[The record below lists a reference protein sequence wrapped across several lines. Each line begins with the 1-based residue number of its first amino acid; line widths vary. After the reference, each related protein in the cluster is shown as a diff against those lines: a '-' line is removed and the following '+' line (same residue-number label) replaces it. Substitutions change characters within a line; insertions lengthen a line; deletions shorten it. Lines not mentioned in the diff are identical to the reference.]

1 MIRVELLHGHG
12 RQLPPWLGPALFAL
26 VLSGGLFALNELY
39 PFGQLLGGYSTAPE
53 AALWQERQSA
63 ADAWGDAQQE
73 APAAV
78 PPADQAVAASPLA
91 QPTAPPAQPAAAVP
105 GAPAGQPV
113 APSVA
118 VPVAAPSPP
127 MASAPVATQA
137 VGARQAPRRS
147 AACQWAVRINER
159 VPPGV
164 RLVSLTCSA
173 AGEYGLE
180 GTCTSEQSLRGFHD
194 QLQQLPSQVS
204 LASWREGK
212 TSAQAL
218 RFAFQGRFAATPSR
232 ELATLSKDQAER
244 LFGKVAHWADESGL
258 DGLSIK
264 KTITMP
270 LPPARVHQRQKLW
283 GTGSYQQISA
293 FLHRLQQVE
302 EIASLGEVV
311 LMPVQAGERGWVEA
325 RLYAA
330 VDVVV
335 GMP

>member
-12 RQLPPWLGPALFAL
+12 RQLPAWLGPALFAL

-39 PFGQLLGGYSTAPE
+39 PFGQLLGGSSAAPE

-63 ADAWGDAQQE
+63 AEAWRDAQQE

-78 PPADQAVAASPLA
+78 PPADQAVAA
-91 QPTAPPAQPAAAVP
+91 VP
-105 GAPAGQPV
+105 GAQAGQPV

-118 VPVAAPSPP
+118 VPVAAPPP
-127 MASAPVATQA
+127 MASAPGATQA

-147 AACQWAVRINER
+147 AACQWAVRINEQ

-164 RLVSLTCSA
+164 QLVSLTCSA

-218 RFAFQGRFAATPSR
+218 RFAFEGRFAATPSR
-232 ELATLSKDQAER
+232 ELATLSKDQADR

-283 GTGSYQQISA
+283 GTGSYQQIST

-311 LMPVQAGERGWVEA
+311 LMPVQTGERGWVEA

>member
-1 MIRVELLHGHG
+1 
-12 RQLPPWLGPALFAL
+12 
-26 VLSGGLFALNELY
+26 
-39 PFGQLLGGYSTAPE
+39 
-53 AALWQERQSA
+53 
-63 ADAWGDAQQE
+63 
-73 APAAV
+73 
-78 PPADQAVAASPLA
+78 
-91 QPTAPPAQPAAAVP
+91 
-105 GAPAGQPV
+105 
-113 APSVA
+113 
-118 VPVAAPSPP
+118 

-147 AACQWAVRINER
+147 AACQWAVRINEQ
-159 VPPGV
+159 VPSGV
-164 RLVSLTCSA
+164 RLVSLICSA

-212 TSAQAL
+212 ASAQAL
-218 RFAFQGRFAATPSR
+218 RFAFEGRFAATPSR

>member
-1 MIRVELLHGHG
+1 MIRVELLHGHC

-39 PFGQLLGGYSTAPE
+39 PFGQLLGGYSAAPE

-78 PPADQAVAASPLA
+78 SPLA
-91 QPTAPPAQPAAAVP
+91 QPTAP
-105 GAPAGQPV
+105 PAGQPV

-118 VPVAAPSPP
+118 VPVAAPPSP

-137 VGARQAPRRS
+137 VGARQAPMRS

-164 RLVSLTCSA
+164 RLVSLTCSVP
-173 AGEYGLE
+173 GEYGLE

-270 LPPARVHQRQKLW
+270 LPPARVHQRQKLR

-311 LMPVQAGERGWVEA
+311 LMPVQAGARGWVEA